1 MLLAPLPLDAHPRVI
16 VDWLEL
22 SVICS
27 EFNQTQISDLQRIWD
42 THRNTEDTDF
52 EGNSQDTED
61 SFRESIDE
69 EIRIRMEALDEAYPF
84 DYSETGEE
92 FFLKE
97 QLTSGAIAY
106 LYCLFMSHP
115 DKDEVISGEIVPK
128 IDNSVRDL
136 FQICSTIAAAGEVS
150 GSAVSFGHPRED
162 QSGFLTKLRETYA
175 LFGEGAV
182 REQTLPG
189 VTRSPKDDGMDV
201 IAWSHSNDNA
211 PGKYYLLGQ
220 VASGRNWHGKSIL
233 GIIDKFHENW
243 FEVRPVSTPN
253 PSIFIPFHIPSIAD
267 ETLEERM
274 RSLTLEFGKVFYRL
288 RIPLLINEGVESANI
303 QNRHVERVAEFNKIA
318 TWVSQ
323 TRAEFRTRP
332 AH

>member
-27 EFNQTQISDLQRIWD
+27 EFNQAQISDLQRIWD

-61 SFRESIDE
+61 LFRESIDE
-69 EIRIRMEALDEAYPF
+69 EIRIRMNALGDAYPF
-84 DYSETGEE
+84 DYSDTGEE

-97 QLTSGAIAY
+97 QLTEGATAY

-115 DKDEVISGEIVPK
+115 DKDQVISGEIVPE
-128 IDNSVRDL
+128 IDNCVRDL
-136 FQICSTIAAAGEVS
+136 FQICSTIAAAGEVI
-150 GSAVSFGHPRED
+150 GSAISFGYPRAD
-162 QSGFLTKLRETYA
+162 HTGFLTKLRETYA

-189 VTRSPKDDGMDV
+189 VTRSPKDDGVDV

-211 PGKYYLLGQ
+211 SGKYYLLGQ
-220 VASGRNWHGKSIL
+220 VASGRDWPGKSLL
-233 GIIDKFHENW
+233 GILPKFHENW

-253 PSIFIPFHIPSIAD
+253 PSIFIPFHIPPIAD
-267 ETLEERM
+267 ESLEERM
-274 RSLTLEFGKVFYRL
+274 RSLTLEFGMVFYRL
-288 RIPLLINEGVESANI
+288 RIPLLINKGLESASA
-303 QNRHVERVAEFNKIA
+303 QNRRVERVSDFNKIT
-318 TWVSQ
+318 TWVNN
-323 TRAEFRTRP
+323 TCAMFRIRP

>member
-1 MLLAPLPLDAHPRVI
+1 MPLAPLPLDAHPRVI

-27 EFNQTQISDLQRIWD
+27 EFKQTQISDLQRIWD

-61 SFRESIDE
+61 YFRESIDE
-69 EIRIRMEALDEAYPF
+69 EIRVRLNALGDAYPF

-92 FFLKE
+92 LLLKD
-97 QLTSGAIAY
+97 QLTNGATVY

-115 DKDEVISGEIVPK
+115 DKDEVISGAVVPE

-136 FQICSTIAAAGEVS
+136 FQICSTIAAAGEVN
-150 GSAVSFGHPRED
+150 GSSVSFGHPRED
-162 QSGFLTKLRETYA
+162 HTGFLTKLRQTYA
-175 LFGEGAV
+175 LIGEGAV
-182 REQTLPG
+182 REQALPG
-189 VTRSPKDDGMDV
+189 VTRSPKDDGIDV
-201 IAWSHSNDNA
+201 IAWSHSNDHA

-220 VASGRNWHGKSIL
+220 VASGRNWPGKSLLGIL
-233 GIIDKFHENW
+233 GKFHENW

-253 PSIFIPFHIPSIAD
+253 PSIFIPFHIPPIAD
-267 ETLEERM
+267 EALEERM

-288 RIPLLINEGVESANI
+288 RIPLLINKGFESAGI
-303 QNRHVERVAEFNKIA
+303 QSHLVERVAEFNKIT
-318 TWVSQ
+318 TWVDH
-323 TRAEFRTRP
+323 TCAMYRTGST
-332 AH
+332 H

>member
-1 MLLAPLPLDAHPRVI
+1 MPLAPLPLDAHPRVI

-52 EGNSQDTED
+52 EGNTQGTED
-61 SFRESIDE
+61 FFRESIDE
-69 EIRIRMEALDEAYPF
+69 EIRIRLNALGEAYPF

-115 DKDEVISGEIVPK
+115 DKDEVISGEVVPE
-128 IDNSVRDL
+128 INNTVRDL
-136 FQICSTIAAAGEVS
+136 FQICSTIAAAGEVN
-150 GSAVSFGHPRED
+150 GSAVSFGHPRAD
-162 QSGFLTKLRETYA
+162 HSGFLTKLRETYT
-175 LFGEGAV
+175 LLGEGAV

-189 VTRSPKDDGMDV
+189 VTRSPKDDGIDV

-220 VASGRNWHGKSIL
+220 VASGRDWTGKSLL
-233 GIIDKFHENW
+233 GILDKFHENW

-253 PSIFIPFHIPSIAD
+253 PSIFIPFNIPAVAD
-267 ETLEERM
+267 ETLEERI
-274 RSLTLEFGKVFYRL
+274 RGLTLEFGKVFYRL
-288 RIPLLINEGVESANI
+288 RIPVLINLGMESATTH
-303 QNRHVERVAEFNKIA
+303 NRHVERVADFNEIT
-318 TWVSQ
+318 TWVNQ
-323 TRAEFRTRP
+323 TCTTFRTRL
-332 AH
+332 AQ

>member
-1 MLLAPLPLDAHPRVI
+1 MPLAPLPLDAHPRVI

-27 EFNQTQISDLQRIWD
+27 QFNQTQISDLQRIWD

-52 EGNSQDTED
+52 EGSAQDSED
-61 SFRESIDE
+61 FFRESIDE
-69 EIRIRMEALDEAYPF
+69 EIRVRLDVLGEAYPF

-92 FFLKE
+92 LLLKE
-97 QLTSGAIAY
+97 QLTNGATAY

-115 DKDEVISGEIVPK
+115 DKDEVISGAVVPE

-136 FQICSTIAAAGEVS
+136 FQICSTIAAAGAVS
-150 GSAVSFGHPRED
+150 GSAVSFGHPRAD
-162 QSGFLTKLRETYA
+162 HSGFLTKLRETYA
-175 LFGEGAV
+175 LLGEGAV
-182 REQTLPG
+182 REQALPG
-189 VTRSPKDDGMDV
+189 VTRSPKDDGIDV

-211 PGKYYLLGQ
+211 PGKDYLLGQ
-220 VASGRNWHGKSIL
+220 VASGRDWPGKSLL
-233 GIIDKFHENW
+233 GILDKFHENW

-253 PSIFIPFHIPSIAD
+253 PSIFIPFHIPPVAD

-288 RIPLLINEGVESANI
+288 RIPLFINKGFESAKI
-303 QNRHVERVAEFNKIA
+303 QNRVVERVADFDKIT
-318 TWVSQ
+318 TWVNHTS
-323 TRAEFRTRP
+323 EMFRTGS

>member
-27 EFNQTQISDLQRIWD
+27 EFNQAQISDLQRIWD

-69 EIRIRMEALDEAYPF
+69 EIRIRMGALGKAYPF
-84 DYSETGEE
+84 DYSDTGEE

-97 QLTSGAIAY
+97 ELTLGATAY

-115 DKDEVISGEIVPK
+115 DKDEVISGEVVPE
-128 IDNSVRDL
+128 IDHAVRDL

-150 GSAVSFGHPRED
+150 GSAVSFGHPREGH
-162 QSGFLTKLRETYA
+162 SSFLTKLRETYA
-175 LFGEGAV
+175 LLGEGSV

-220 VASGRNWHGKSIL
+220 VASGRNWPGKSVL

-253 PSIFIPFHIPSIAD
+253 PSIFIPFHIPPVAD

-288 RIPLLINEGVESANI
+288 RIPLLINQGFESANI
-303 QNRHVERVAEFNKIA
+303 QNRHVERVADFNKVV
-318 TWVSQ
+318 TWVNH
-323 TRAEFRTRP
+323 TCTMFRTRP
-332 AH
+332 VH